1 MPTPVGPV
9 SPDPNDPDY
18 WDEWYDADDEEP
30 GSGFGWPLRLVAL
43 VILIG
48 VVALFVLV

>member
-9 SPDPNDPDY
+9 SPDPNDPDQ
-18 WDEWYDADDEEP
+18 WNEWYDSDDHEL
-30 GSGFGWPLRLVAL
+30 GTGFGWPLRLVAI